1 MLAAGLETEHHRNHD
16 SERGVAGEATRL
28 AVTRVPVKVADETRE
43 PLSHQPI
50 QAPRGEASAG
60 GSSKGAD
67 GLGAEDSEVPV
78 GRGSDSGSESPPNKE
93 RRGKRRKEEES
104 KSHCQALESARQA
117 VLYRNSINKNV

>member
-28 AVTRVPVKVADETRE
+28 AVTRVPVKAADETLE

-50 QAPRGEASAG
+50 QVPRGEASAG

-78 GRGSDSGSESPPNKE
+78 GRGRSLCLCPGASALLAQSPHQTESGRS
-93 RRGKRRKEEES
+93 
-104 KSHCQALESARQA
+104 
-117 VLYRNSINKNV
+117 